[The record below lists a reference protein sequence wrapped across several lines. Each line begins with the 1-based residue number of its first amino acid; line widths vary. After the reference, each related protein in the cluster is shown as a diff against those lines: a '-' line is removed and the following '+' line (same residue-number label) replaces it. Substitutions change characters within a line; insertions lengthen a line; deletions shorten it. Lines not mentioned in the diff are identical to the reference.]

1 MGKKTTDKRPSRGQ
15 QKERTKTNKLKQL
28 EKHLEKYP
36 KDQIAQKKL
45 ERVKSGKVRAHQ

>member
-1 MGKKTTDKRPSRGQ
+1 MGKKTTDKRPSRNH
-15 QKERTKTNKLKQL
+15 QKERTKANKLKQL

-36 KDQIAQKKL
+36 KDKNAQKKL